1 MISALPG
8 HIMARFHVP
17 QTAQGDPRAQTAP
30 PWRGSGGGGRGNGEL
45 LRETGRGVILGD
57 RLSLLPG
64 SRAGPG
70 GLGSGAAPRDP
81 RPGRCLWSR
90 AGSRGE
96 SGGSAARRVRRG
108 GAGSGVPNSRP
119 GSGLIYLLFLY
130 FSHLIF
136 HLALRGPFS
145 RSGGSGKAAPEA
157 IPAGGTAGVL
167 CPPPLWAE
175 GTAGGAGNAG
185 GAPGPGRAGLP

>member
-108 GAGSGVPNSRP
+108 VGG
-119 GSGLIYLLFLY
+119 GLGGPQLAARVWLDLFVVSLLFPSY
-130 FSHLIF
+130 FPLGSPGAVF
-136 HLALRGPFS
+136 QKWRLRES
-145 RSGGSGKAAPEA
+145 CS
-157 IPAGGTAGVL
+157 
-167 CPPPLWAE
+167 
-175 GTAGGAGNAG
+175 
-185 GAPGPGRAGLP
+185 